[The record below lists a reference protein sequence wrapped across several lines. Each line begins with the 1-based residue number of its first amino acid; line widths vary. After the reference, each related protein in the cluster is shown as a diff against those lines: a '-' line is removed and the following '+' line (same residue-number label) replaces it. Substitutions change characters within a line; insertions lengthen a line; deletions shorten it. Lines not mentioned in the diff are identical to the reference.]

1 MIWYGM
7 CGMRRTSDVVTR
19 WILPWSFV
27 SCVNSETF
35 NQVSALRV
43 LIPPQGN
50 PYRDPYPCH
59 FNVPRCKTFDVYI
72 YIYMYMFIWK
82 GESVS
87 RLKRFCRIDQRMD
100 SDRQKDVYIDQRYF
114 MELIEPC
121 TVIVMHCARTPSH
134 TCSRRMGQEE
144 HTVTGE
150 VSTFYLYFV
159 EDAGTSRDG
168 QATNRPKWNR

>member
-1 MIWYGM
+1 
-7 CGMRRTSDVVTR
+7 
-19 WILPWSFV
+19 
-27 SCVNSETF
+27 
-35 NQVSALRV
+35 
-43 LIPPQGN
+43 
-50 PYRDPYPCH
+50 
-59 FNVPRCKTFDVYI
+59 
-72 YIYMYMFIWK
+72 
-82 GESVS
+82 
-87 RLKRFCRIDQRMD
+87 MD

-168 QATNRPKWNR
+168 QATNRPK